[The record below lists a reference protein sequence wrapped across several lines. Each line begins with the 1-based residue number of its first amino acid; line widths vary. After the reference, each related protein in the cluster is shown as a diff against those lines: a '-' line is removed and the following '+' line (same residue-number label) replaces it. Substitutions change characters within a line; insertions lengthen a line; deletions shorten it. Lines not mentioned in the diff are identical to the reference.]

1 MRPWFRHSELLLL
14 SPVTFTTRYCFC
26 FGSIPSFFLELFLHW
41 SPVAYWAPI
50 QSCGHC
56 WVFQI
61 CWHIECST
69 FMKQIIITWYRTR
82 GNYKFFYTLHGVY
95 ILESVVSY
103 QGNKSTEQTV
113 MFLHKGEEPIGCVGT
128 ERAKRSL
135 VTVQLLSCQHK
146 FGSGHPLNKP
156 DSVLA
161 LKNPM

>member
-1 MRPWFRHSELLLL
+1 M
-14 SPVTFTTRYCFC
+14 
-26 FGSIPSFFLELFLHW
+26 
-41 SPVAYWAPI
+41 
-50 QSCGHC
+50 
-56 WVFQI
+56 
-61 CWHIECST
+61 
-69 FMKQIIITWYRTR
+69 
-82 GNYKFFYTLHGVY
+82 Y

-156 DSVLA
+156 DSADLILEDA
-161 LKNPM
+161 CKDTSGQSRGLCPKN